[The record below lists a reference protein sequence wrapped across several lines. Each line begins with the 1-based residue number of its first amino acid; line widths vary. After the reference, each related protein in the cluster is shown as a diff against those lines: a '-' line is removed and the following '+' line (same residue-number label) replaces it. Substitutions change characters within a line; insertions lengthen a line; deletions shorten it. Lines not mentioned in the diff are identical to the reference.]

1 VARPRSKDKR
11 WDSKF
16 AQFIDNIGPGNLAK
30 LVDVK
35 KASVYHWLSGKNSP
49 RRSIAFSIQKIAKRR
64 GVSLSQ
70 DEIYQHYRD
79 LQSARHKVFQRS
91 SQHARL
97 L

>member
-1 VARPRSKDKR
+1 MARPRSTDKR

-16 AQFIDNIGPGNLAK
+16 AQFIANIGPANLAK

-64 GVSLSQ
+64 GLSLSQ
-70 DEIYQHYRD
+70 DEIYQHCRD
-79 LQSARHKVFQRS
+79 LQSARYKAFQRTP
-91 SQHARL
+91 QHARSL
-97 L
+97 